1 MQIKQG
7 NIDKLITPDVQF
19 MSNTIDGML
28 VAIPGQIENMQL
40 PNPELLTY
48 YKDEKDRVLWI
59 EGEIND
65 ALFELSKMI
74 IHYNRED
81 IGIPISDRKP
91 IKIFINSPGGDLD
104 STLAFIGLMN
114 ISKTPIWT
122 IDACWAYSA
131 AGLIL
136 MAGHKRYALPNTE
149 CLIHSGSGQLGGSY
163 EQTTEQMKNYKYLVD
178 KMREFILSK
187 TKIDQKTFKK
197 NSQKDWYIYTD
208 EMLSLGIVDEII
220 SDLDILF

>member
-1 MQIKQG
+1 MNA
-7 NIDKLITPDVQF
+7 NI
-19 MSNTIDGML
+19 NGML
-28 VAIPGQIENMQL
+28 VAIPESVENLQL

-65 ALFELSKMI
+65 GLFEYSKMI
-74 IHYNRED
+74 LRYNIED
-81 IGIPISDRKP
+81 KDIPVEERKP

-114 ISKTPIWT
+114 LSKTPILT

-163 EQTTEQMKNYKYLVD
+163 EQTKEQMKNYNYLVD
-178 KMREFILSK
+178 KMRDFILSK
-187 TKIDQKTFKK
+187 TKIDQKLFKK
-197 NSQKDWYIYTD
+197 NSQKDWYIYDD
-208 EMLSLGIVDEII
+208 EMLSLGIVDEIVN
-220 SDLDILF
+220 DLDILF

>member
-1 MQIKQG
+1 MNK
-7 NIDKLITPDVQF
+7 
-19 MSNTIDGML
+19 ML
-28 VAIPGQIENMQL
+28 LAIPESVENLQL
-40 PNPELLTY
+40 PNPDLLTY
-48 YKDEKDRVLWI
+48 YKDETDRVFWI
-59 EGEIND
+59 EGEID
-65 ALFELSKMI
+65 DGLFALSKMI
-74 IHYNRED
+74 IRYNIED
-81 IGIPISDRKP
+81 KDIDINDRKP

-104 STLAFIGLMN
+104 STLAFIGLMD

-163 EQTTEQMKNYKYLVD
+163 EQTKEQMKNYNYLVE
-178 KMREFILSK
+178 KMRDFILSK
-187 TKIDQKTFKK
+187 TKIDQKLFKK
-197 NSQKDWYIYTD
+197 NSQKDWYIYTE

-220 SDLDILF
+220 NDLDILF

>member
-1 MQIKQG
+1 M
-7 NIDKLITPDVQF
+7 NANV
-19 MSNTIDGML
+19 NGML
-28 VAIPGQIENMQL
+28 VAIPESVENMQL

-65 ALFELSKMI
+65 GLFEYSKMI
-74 IHYNRED
+74 LRYNIED
-81 IGIPISDRKP
+81 KDIPVDERKP

-178 KMREFILSK
+178 KMRDFILSK
-187 TKIDQKTFKK
+187 TKIDQKLFKK
-197 NSQKDWYIYTD
+197 NSQKDWYIYDD
-208 EMLSLGIVDEII
+208 EMLNLGIVDEII
-220 SDLDILF
+220 NDLDILF

>member
-1 MQIKQG
+1 M
-7 NIDKLITPDVQF
+7 NVN
-19 MSNTIDGML
+19 MNGML
-28 VAIPGQIENMQL
+28 LAIPESIENLQL
-40 PNPELLTY
+40 PNPDLLTY
-48 YKDEKDRVLWI
+48 YKDEKDRILWI
-59 EGEIND
+59 EGEIGD
-65 ALFELSKMI
+65 GLFELSKMI
-74 IHYNRED
+74 LRYNMDDKD
-81 IGIPISDRKP
+81 IPVNERKP

-104 STLAFIGLMN
+104 STLAFIGMMN

-163 EQTTEQMKNYKYLVD
+163 EQTEEQMKNYKYLVS
-178 KMREFILSK
+178 KMREFILDK
-187 TKIDQKTFKK
+187 TKIDQKLFKK

-208 EMLSLGIVDEII
+208 EMLTLGIVDEIVN
-220 SDLDILF
+220 DLDMLF

>member
-1 MQIKQG
+1 M
-7 NIDKLITPDVQF
+7 N
-19 MSNTIDGML
+19 GML
-28 VAIPGQIENMQL
+28 VAIPESVENLQL
-40 PNPELLTY
+40 PNPDLLTY
-48 YKDEKDRVLWI
+48 YKDEKDRILWI
-59 EGEIND
+59 EGEIGD
-65 ALFELSKMI
+65 GLFELSKMI
-74 IHYNRED
+74 LRYNMED
-81 IGIPISDRKP
+81 KDIPVNERKP

-104 STLAFIGLMN
+104 STLAFIGMMN

-136 MAGHKRYALPNTE
+136 IAGHKRYAMPNTE

-178 KMREFILSK
+178 KMRDFILDK
-187 TKIDQKTFKK
+187 TKIDQKLFKK

-208 EMLSLGIVDEII
+208 EMLNLGIVDEIVN
-220 SDLDILF
+220 DLDMLF

>member
-1 MQIKQG
+1 MNMNANG
-7 NIDKLITPDVQF
+7 V
-19 MSNTIDGML
+19 L
-28 VAIPGQIENMQL
+28 VAIPEPIENLQL
-40 PNPELLTY
+40 PNPDLLTY
-48 YKDEKDRVLWI
+48 YKDEQDRVLWI
-59 EGEIND
+59 EGEIGD
-65 ALFELSKMI
+65 GLFELSKMI
-74 IHYNRED
+74 LRYNMED
-81 IGIPISDRKP
+81 KNIPVEDRKP

-104 STLAFIGLMN
+104 STLAFIGMMN

-178 KMREFILSK
+178 KMRDFILSK
-187 TKIDQKTFKK
+187 TKIDQKLFKK
-197 NSQKDWYIYTD
+197 NSQKDWYIYDD
-208 EMLSLGIVDEII
+208 EMLNLGIVDEII
-220 SDLDILF
+220 NDLDILF

>member
-1 MQIKQG
+1 MKNDI
-7 NIDKLITPDVQF
+7 N
-19 MSNTIDGML
+19 GML
-28 VAIPGQIENMQL
+28 LAIPEAIENLQL
-40 PNPELLTY
+40 PNPDLLTY
-48 YKDEKDRVLWI
+48 YKDENDRVFWI

-65 ALFELSKMI
+65 GLFELSKMI
-74 IHYNRED
+74 IRCNKED
-81 IGIPISDRKP
+81 KDTPVEQRKP

-122 IDACWAYSA
+122 VDACWAYSA

-178 KMREFILSK
+178 KMRDFILSK
-187 TKIDQKTFKK
+187 TKIDQKLFKK
-197 NSQKDWYIYTD
+197 NSQKDWYIYDD
-208 EMLSLGIVDEII
+208 EMLNLGIVDEII
-220 SDLDILF
+220 DDLDILF

>member
-1 MQIKQG
+1 M
-7 NIDKLITPDVQF
+7 NMNV
-19 MSNTIDGML
+19 NGML
-28 VAIPGQIENMQL
+28 VAIPESVENLQL
-40 PNPELLTY
+40 PNPDLLTY
-48 YKDEKDRVLWI
+48 YQDEKDRVLWI

-65 ALFELSKMI
+65 GLFELSKMI
-74 IHYNRED
+74 LRYNKED
-81 IGIPISDRKP
+81 KDISVEERKP

-178 KMREFILSK
+178 KMRDFILSK
-187 TKIDQKTFKK
+187 TKIDQKLFKK
-197 NSQKDWYIYTD
+197 NSQKDWYIYTE

-220 SDLDILF
+220 NDLDILF

>member
-1 MQIKQG
+1 MNK
-7 NIDKLITPDVQF
+7 
-19 MSNTIDGML
+19 ML
-28 VAIPGQIENMQL
+28 VAIPESVENLQL
-40 PNPELLTY
+40 PNPDLLTY
-48 YKDEKDRVLWI
+48 YKDEQDRALWI
-59 EGEIND
+59 EGEIGD
-65 ALFELSKMI
+65 GLFELSKMI
-74 IHYNRED
+74 IRYNKED
-81 IGIPISDRKP
+81 KDIPVEERKP

-178 KMREFILSK
+178 KMRDFILSK
-187 TKIDQKTFKK
+187 TKIDQKLFKK
-197 NSQKDWYIYTD
+197 NSQKDWYIYD
-208 EMLSLGIVDEII
+208 DDMLELGIVDEII

>member
-1 MQIKQG
+1 MG
-7 NIDKLITPDVQF
+7 NAID
-19 MSNTIDGML
+19 SML
-28 VAIPGQIENMQL
+28 VAIPESIENMQL

-48 YKDEKDRVLWI
+48 YKDKKDRVLWI

-65 ALFELSKMI
+65 ALFELSKLI
-74 IHYNRED
+74 LGYNKED
-81 IGIPISDRKP
+81 KNIPVEGRKP

-122 IDACWAYSA
+122 INACWAYSA

-163 EQTTEQMKNYKYLVD
+163 EQTAEQMKNYKYLVD
-178 KMREFILSK
+178 KMRDFILSR
-187 TKIDQKTFKK
+187 TKIDQKLFKK
-197 NSQKDWYIYTD
+197 QSSKDWYIYTD
-208 EMLSLGIVDEII
+208 EMLSLGIVDEVVN
-220 SDLDILF
+220 DLDILF

>member
-1 MQIKQG
+1 M
-7 NIDKLITPDVQF
+7 NIDLNK
-19 MSNTIDGML
+19 ML
-28 VAIPGQIENMQL
+28 VAIPEPVENLQL
-40 PNPELLTY
+40 PNPDLLTY
-48 YKDEKDRVLWI
+48 YKDEQDRILWI
-59 EGEIND
+59 EGEIGD
-65 ALFELSKMI
+65 GLFELSKMI
-74 IHYNRED
+74 LRYNIED
-81 IGIPISDRKP
+81 KNIPVEERKP

-178 KMREFILSK
+178 KMRDFILSK
-187 TKIDQKTFKK
+187 TKIDQKLFKK

-208 EMLSLGIVDEII
+208 EMLNLGIVDEIVD
-220 SDLDILF
+220 DLDILF

>member
-1 MQIKQG
+1 M
-7 NIDKLITPDVQF
+7 NMNV
-19 MSNTIDGML
+19 NGML
-28 VAIPGQIENMQL
+28 VAIPESIENLQL
-40 PNPELLTY
+40 PNPDLLTY
-48 YKDEKDRVLWI
+48 YKDEKDRVFWI
-59 EGEIND
+59 EGEID
-65 ALFELSKMI
+65 GGLFELSKMI
-74 IHYNRED
+74 LRYNIED
-81 IGIPISDRKP
+81 KDIPVEERKP

-104 STLAFIGLMN
+104 STLSFIGLMN

-178 KMREFILSK
+178 NMRDFILSK
-187 TKIDQKTFKK
+187 TKIDQKLFKK
-197 NSQKDWYIYTD
+197 MSTKDWYIYTD
-208 EMLSLGIVDEII
+208 EMLNLGIVDEIVN
-220 SDLDILF
+220 DLDILF

>member
-1 MQIKQG
+1 M
-7 NIDKLITPDVQF
+7 NIDLNK
-19 MSNTIDGML
+19 ML
-28 VAIPGQIENMQL
+28 VAIPEPVENLQL
-40 PNPELLTY
+40 PNPDLLTY
-48 YKDEKDRVLWI
+48 YKDEQDRVLWI
-59 EGEIND
+59 EGEIGD
-65 ALFELSKMI
+65 GLFELSKMI
-74 IHYNRED
+74 LRYNMED
-81 IGIPISDRKP
+81 KNIPVEERKP

-149 CLIHSGSGQLGGSY
+149 CLIHSGSGQLGGSF

-178 KMREFILSK
+178 KMRDFILSK
-187 TKIDQKTFKK
+187 TKIDQKLFKK
-197 NSQKDWYIYTD
+197 MSTKDWYIYTD
-208 EMLSLGIVDEII
+208 EMLSLGIVDEIVE
-220 SDLDILF
+220 DLDILF

>member
-1 MQIKQG
+1 M
-7 NIDKLITPDVQF
+7 NID
-19 MSNTIDGML
+19 MNSML
-28 VAIPGQIENMQL
+28 VAIPEPIENLQL
-40 PNPELLTY
+40 PNPDLLTY
-48 YKDEKDRVLWI
+48 YQDEKDRVLWI
-59 EGEIND
+59 EGEIGD
-65 ALFELSKMI
+65 GLFELSKMI
-74 IHYNRED
+74 LRYNKED
-81 IGIPISDRKP
+81 KDIPVDERKP

-104 STLAFIGLMN
+104 STLAFIGMMN

-122 IDACWAYSA
+122 VDACWAYSA

-178 KMREFILSK
+178 KMRDFILTK
-187 TKIDQKTFKK
+187 TKIDQKLFKK

-220 SDLDILF
+220 EDLDILF

>member
-1 MQIKQG
+1 M
-7 NIDKLITPDVQF
+7 NANV
-19 MSNTIDGML
+19 NGML
-28 VAIPGQIENMQL
+28 VAIPESIENLQL
-40 PNPELLTY
+40 PNPDLLTY
-48 YKDEKDRVLWI
+48 YKDEQDRVLWI
-59 EGEIND
+59 EGEIGD
-65 ALFELSKMI
+65 GLFELSKMI
-74 IHYNRED
+74 LRYNKED
-81 IGIPISDRKP
+81 KDIPVEERKP

-149 CLIHSGSGQLGGSY
+149 CLIHSGSGQIGGSY

-178 KMREFILSK
+178 KMRDFILSK
-187 TKIDQKTFKK
+187 TKIDQKLFKK
-197 NSQKDWYIYTD
+197 NSQKDWYIYD
-208 EMLSLGIVDEII
+208 NDMLELGIVDEII
-220 SDLDILF
+220 DDLDILF

>member
-1 MQIKQG
+1 MG
-7 NIDKLITPDVQF
+7 NAID
-19 MSNTIDGML
+19 SML
-28 VAIPGQIENMQL
+28 VAIPESIENMQL

-48 YKDEKDRVLWI
+48 YKDKKDRVLWI

-65 ALFELSKMI
+65 ALFELSKLI
-74 IHYNRED
+74 LGYNKED
-81 IGIPISDRKP
+81 KNIPVEDRKP

-122 IDACWAYSA
+122 INACWAYSA

-163 EQTTEQMKNYKYLVD
+163 EQTAEQMKNYKYLVD
-178 KMREFILSK
+178 KMRDFILSR
-187 TKIDQKTFKK
+187 TKIDQKLFKK
-197 NSQKDWYIYTD
+197 QSSKDWYIYTD
-208 EMLSLGIVDEII
+208 EMLSLGIVDELVD
-220 SDLDILF
+220 DLDILF

>member
-1 MQIKQG
+1 MDNVI
-7 NIDKLITPDVQF
+7 N
-19 MSNTIDGML
+19 SML
-28 VAIPGQIENMQL
+28 VAVPEQVENLQL
-40 PNPELLTY
+40 PDPTLLGY
-48 YKDEKDRVLWI
+48 YNNEKNRVLWI
-59 EGEIND
+59 EGEIAD
-65 ALFELSKMI
+65 DLFEMSKLI
-74 IHYNRED
+74 LKYNQED
-81 IGIPISDRKP
+81 KGIPVEKRKP

-197 NSQKDWYIYTD
+197 FSTKDWYIYTD
-208 EMLSLGIVDEII
+208 EMLSFGIVDEII
-220 SDLDILF
+220 NDLDILF

>member
-1 MQIKQG
+1 M
-7 NIDKLITPDVQF
+7 NMD
-19 MSNTIDGML
+19 MNSML
-28 VAIPGQIENMQL
+28 VAIPESIENLQL
-40 PNPELLTY
+40 PNPDLLTY
-48 YKDEKDRVLWI
+48 YQDEKDRILWI
-59 EGEIND
+59 EGEIGD
-65 ALFELSKMI
+65 GIFELSKMI
-74 IHYNRED
+74 LRYNKED
-81 IGIPISDRKP
+81 RGIPVDERKP

-104 STLAFIGLMN
+104 STLAFIGMMN

-178 KMREFILSK
+178 KMRDFILSK
-187 TKIDQKTFKK
+187 TKIDQKLFKK
-197 NSQKDWYIYTD
+197 NSQKDWYIYDD

-220 SDLDILF
+220 NDLDILF

>member
-1 MQIKQG
+1 MN
-7 NIDKLITPDVQF
+7 NIN
-19 MSNTIDGML
+19 MNGML
-28 VAIPGQIENMQL
+28 VAIPESVENLQL
-40 PNPELLTY
+40 PNPDLLTY
-48 YKDEKDRVLWI
+48 YQDEKDRVLWI

-65 ALFELSKMI
+65 GLFELSKMI
-74 IHYNRED
+74 LRYNKED
-81 IGIPISDRKP
+81 KDIPVEERKP

-149 CLIHSGSGQLGGSY
+149 CLIHSGSGQIGGSY

-178 KMREFILSK
+178 KMREFILSR
-187 TKIDQKTFKK
+187 TKIDQKLFKK

-208 EMLSLGIVDEII
+208 DMLDLGIVDEII
-220 SDLDILF
+220 SDLDMLF

>member
-1 MQIKQG
+1 M
-7 NIDKLITPDVQF
+7 NVD
-19 MSNTIDGML
+19 MNSML
-28 VAIPGQIENMQL
+28 VAIPETVENLQL
-40 PNPELLTY
+40 PNPDLLTY
-48 YKDEKDRVLWI
+48 YQDEKDRVLWI

-65 ALFELSKMI
+65 GLFELSKMI
-74 IHYNRED
+74 LRYNKED
-81 IGIPISDRKP
+81 KDIPVEERKP

-104 STLAFIGLMN
+104 STLAFVGLMN

-149 CLIHSGSGQLGGSY
+149 CLIHSGSGQLGGSF

-178 KMREFILSK
+178 KMRDFILSK
-187 TKIDQKTFKK
+187 TKIDQKLFKK
-197 NSQKDWYIYTD
+197 MSSKDWYIYTD
-208 EMLSLGIVDEII
+208 EMLSLGIVDEIVD
-220 SDLDILF
+220 DLNILF

>member
-1 MQIKQG
+1 M
-7 NIDKLITPDVQF
+7 NIDVNK
-19 MSNTIDGML
+19 ML
-28 VAIPGQIENMQL
+28 FAIPESVENLQL
-40 PNPELLTY
+40 PNPDLLTY
-48 YKDEKDRVLWI
+48 YKDEKDRILWI

-65 ALFELSKMI
+65 GLFELSKMI
-74 IHYNRED
+74 IRYNMED
-81 IGIPISDRKP
+81 RNIPVEERKP

-104 STLAFIGLMN
+104 STLSFIGLMN

-178 KMREFILSK
+178 KMRDFILSK
-187 TKIDQKTFKK
+187 TKIDQKLFKK
-197 NSQKDWYIYTD
+197 NSQKDWYIYDD
-208 EMLSLGIVDEII
+208 EMLTLGIVDEII
-220 SDLDILF
+220 NDLDILY